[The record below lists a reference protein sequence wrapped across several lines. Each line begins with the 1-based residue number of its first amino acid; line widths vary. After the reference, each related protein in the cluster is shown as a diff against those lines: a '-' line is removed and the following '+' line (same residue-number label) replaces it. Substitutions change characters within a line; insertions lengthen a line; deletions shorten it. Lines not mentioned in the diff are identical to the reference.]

1 MTRLF
6 RRIRQELAAQNKV
19 AKYLRYAVGEILLV
33 VVGILLAVQVNNWNK
48 DRLEHKETKILLSNL
63 NIDVVANINKLNEQ
77 QEGFRYR
84 KEWADFVLKSLDEQK
99 VTDSAMFIAYIIR
112 VGWIMDYSQ
121 TFPTYNEI
129 VSSGKLSY
137 IKSEGLKKALAKYQT
152 QVEDY
157 RQIVSSYN
165 PGLKETERLAI
176 GHLHGMPEA
185 SNSIHPASSYPG
197 VSFNLNRISE
207 DTEFYKSV
215 KQISFYT
222 SINIDYI
229 GSIIIPM
236 AEELKNLIADELKS
250 Y

>member
-33 VVGILLAVQVNNWNK
+33 VVGILLALQVNNWNK
-48 DRLEHKETKILLSNL
+48 DRLEHKETKTLLSNL
-63 NIDVVANINKLNEQ
+63 NIDVEANINKLNEQ
-77 QEGFRYR
+77 QDGLRYR

-99 VTDSAMFIAYIIR
+99 VTDSALFIASIIR

-137 IKSEGLKKALAKYQT
+137 IKSESLKKALVKYQT

-176 GHLHGMPEA
+176 GHLNGMPEA
-185 SNSIHPASSYPG
+185 SNSIDPASSYPG

-222 SINIDYI
+222 SVNIDYI
-229 GSIIIPM
+229 SSIIIPM
-236 AEELKNLIADELKS
+236 AEELKNLITDELKS

>member
-33 VVGILLAVQVNNWNK
+33 VVGILLALQVNNWNK
-48 DRLEHKETKILLSNL
+48 DRLEHKETKTLLSNL
-63 NIDVVANINKLNEQ
+63 NIDVEANINKLNEQ
-77 QEGFRYR
+77 QDGLRYR

-99 VTDSAMFIAYIIR
+99 VADSAMFIASIIR

-137 IKSEGLKKALAKYQT
+137 IKSESLKKALAKYQT

-176 GHLHGMPEA
+176 GHLNGMPEA
-185 SNSIHPASSYPG
+185 SNSIDPASSYPG

-222 SINIDYI
+222 SVNIDYI
-229 GSIIIPM
+229 SSIIIPM
-236 AEELKNLIADELKS
+236 AEELKNLITDELKS